1 MIEKEVEE
9 RIARALRDATVSAR
23 GDDHRMDIRVVSPD
37 FEGLTRVKQQ
47 QLVYAA
53 ISDLIGAGR
62 LHAVSIQA
70 LTPAQAR
77 G

>member
-1 MIEKEVEE
+1 MIEREVEE

-62 LHAVSIQA
+62 SLSY
-70 LTPAQAR
+70 LCFR
-77 G
+77 SRFS

>member
-1 MIEKEVEE
+1 MIEREVEE
-9 RIARALRDATVSAR
+9 RIAGALREAVVTAT
-23 GDDHRMDIRVVSPD
+23 GDDHRMDIRVVSPA
-37 FEGLTRVKQQ
+37 FEGLSRVKQQ

-53 ISDLIGAGR
+53 IADLIGAGR

-70 LTPAQAR
+70 LTPGQAR